1 MITSFTRNDERAAA
15 VAGFSGISHTGIYT
29 GFIAQA
35 EIAEGKS
42 GAQYLEIAFK
52 CKQWKE
58 KDANGNVSEGTGD
71 RVAFIRTYITSKTGE
86 RTFGADIIDA
96 MMVCLG
102 VSKMDAVKGV
112 VYGRNAS
119 RDKSDQHQGYRLPDI
134 EKKPIG
140 LLIQREDRLYTDNT
154 GVVRESFNLNILT
167 PFDPANGKCAREIL
181 EKADKATVVES
192 RFATLK
198 DKPVRSNAPVN
209 DAAAYGAP
217 AHQPAQTTGSAGMP
231 PAPEPEDF
239 F

>member
-1 MITSFTRNDERAAA
+1 M
-15 VAGFSGISHTGIYT
+15 
-29 GFIAQA
+29 
-35 EIAEGKS
+35 
-42 GAQYLEIAFK
+42 
-52 CKQWKE
+52 
-58 KDANGNVSEGTGD
+58 
-71 RVAFIRTYITSKTGE
+71 
-86 RTFGADIIDA
+86 
-96 MMVCLG
+96 
-102 VSKMDAVKGV
+102 
-112 VYGRNAS
+112 
-119 RDKSDQHQGYRLPDI
+119 
-134 EKKPIG
+134 
-140 LLIQREDRLYTDNT
+140 IQREDRLYTDNT

-209 DAAAYGAP
+209 DAAAYP